1 MINQTVTI
9 RLTRAEA
16 STLMHLLITEER
28 RLKSLL
34 QNSSRDYGESEEIG
48 DLSLLRQKIH
58 DQI

>member
-9 RLTRAEA
+9 RLTRADA
-16 STLMHLLITEER
+16 QTLIHLLITEER
-28 RLKSLL
+28 RLKSVLK
-34 QNSSRDYGESEEIG
+34 NSSRDYGESEEIV